1 MALYFLCQVG
11 PKLVRSGRPT
21 DTDVNTL
28 LSPLCAEPGPGGK
41 CAHSRGR
48 VDEALRARGCTE
60 RRGGEVIALYL
71 RRLLLSRLLLR
82 VFTSTSFAPIQ
93 RMFSFAFP
101 TLIHVLKRAKK
112 LNESFS
118 F

>member
-1 MALYFLCQVG
+1 MSTRFCPPSVQNQAPEANALIHEVEWTRLFGLA
-11 PKLVRSGRPT
+11 
-21 DTDVNTL
+21 DVQN
-28 LSPLCAEPGPGGK
+28 AGG
-41 CAHSRGR
+41 
-48 VDEALRARGCTE
+48 
-60 RRGGEVIALYL
+60 GGEVIALYL

>member
-1 MALYFLCQVG
+1 MSTRFCPPSVQNQAPEANALIHEVEWTRLFGLA
-11 PKLVRSGRPT
+11 
-21 DTDVNTL
+21 DVQN
-28 LSPLCAEPGPGGK
+28 A
-41 CAHSRGR
+41 
-48 VDEALRARGCTE
+48 
-60 RRGGEVIALYL
+60 GGEVIALYL

>member
-1 MALYFLCQVG
+1 MSTRFCPPSVQNQAPEANALIHEVEWTRLFGLA
-11 PKLVRSGRPT
+11 
-21 DTDVNTL
+21 DVQNT
-28 LSPLCAEPGPGGK
+28 GG
-41 CAHSRGR
+41 
-48 VDEALRARGCTE
+48 
-60 RRGGEVIALYL
+60 GGEVIALYL